1 VRGRDGEKLNDHWE
15 GAPRAYL
22 GLMSAGFPN
31 LFFLDGPCANGA
43 LVSPMLLSEYQVEWV
58 DRCIAHIG
66 TGEAASVEPTQEAED
81 AWMQHMHE
89 VSEGSLLYLA
99 NSWYMG
105 ANIPGKPRALLSYL
119 GGLEAYRE
127 QCEAGAANDY
137 GNKLVVTRSREAA
150 EA

>member
-1 VRGRDGEKLNDHWE
+1 MNDHWQ
-15 GAPRAYL
+15 GAPRACL
-22 GLMSAGFPN
+22 GLTSAGFPN

-58 DRCIAHIG
+58 DHCIDYVG
-66 TGEAASVEPTQEAED
+66 TGPDACVETTVDAEN
-81 AWMQHMHE
+81 AWMQHMHD

-119 GGLEAYRE
+119 GGLGNYRQ
-127 QCEAGAANDY
+127 QCESVAANGY
-137 GNKLVVTRSREAA
+137 EKLAIHRSGVTAVA
-150 EA
+150 